1 MHCTLN
7 KKIKLIYSLF
17 LSAIVINI
25 KLPRCFPKGST
36 SGPVQ
41 LLSLRAAFAKDSVT
55 SIIILHLNKEWIQCS
70 VSVLTKIKL
79 S

>member
-7 KKIKLIYSLF
+7 KKELIYSLF

-25 KLPRCFPKGST
+25 KLPCCFPKGST
-36 SGPVQ
+36 SGSVQ
-41 LLSLRAAFAKDSVT
+41 LLSLRAACAIGSIT
-55 SIIILHLNKEWIQCS
+55 SIIILHLSMEWIQCS